1 MFLCFLVCLDV
12 VVQPKT
18 IGGPISNG
26 ATVQSTSHLNGTTPQ
41 NGLLEHKLS
50 SLSVEGIV
58 HNWVICVQKFII
70 KEGREVS
77 ISCIIAYTHYVHML

>member
-1 MFLCFLVCLDV
+1 MFLVCLDV

-58 HNWVICVQKFII
+58 HN
-70 KEGREVS
+70 
-77 ISCIIAYTHYVHML
+77 